1 MQKLFFYDK
10 IIKDILYCR
19 NCKKLYGKT
28 METSELTLIQQEI
41 CKALTQLQNKSLITE
56 AIIAKKIREN
66 TNFSGKNKA
75 GLSLNDMETA
85 LEHLEKEE
93 NLFFSVHC
101 NSANDVFF
109 RKEDSPKPLELAA
122 RQRRLKSEKN
132 ITILTSNDL
141 KSPHT
146 DKHKSKS
153 SKNPKRTE
161 RKSLN
166 IYGDY
171 DE

>member
-1 MQKLFFYDK
+1 
-10 IIKDILYCR
+10 
-19 NCKKLYGKT
+19 

-122 RQRRLKSEKN
+122 RQRRLKSKK
-132 ITILTSNDL
+132 TSQ
-141 KSPHT
+141 S
-146 DKHKSKS
+146 
-153 SKNPKRTE
+153 
-161 RKSLN
+161 
-166 IYGDY
+166 
-171 DE
+171 